1 MYMKFVNISNAF
13 VISFGIEG
21 KISMT
26 RSESA
31 YKHESFYMWGM
42 VKSSLVDIH
51 ESRLPLRVEVE

>member
-21 KISMT
+21 KISLN

-31 YKHESFYMWGM
+31 DKHDFFRGM